1 MISYSVLTADLL
13 DLPSTLYKS
22 IKCGHCFVLPHPS
35 NQTLVI
41 CEIISDM
48 LSQLECSYRCVVSD
62 RFSIWEKGW
71 RKNNFHCFVVYFDQI
86 IIKIYKEIYTDNR
99 YNFRSDYFNKY
110 WAYLHFWGR
119 TQCFSIPYL
128 GRGGVC
134 PLLYLPLTIELCI
147 DLTKCIGWL

>member
-1 MISYSVLTADLL
+1 MWPLFCTTPPIKPNIGDLWDHL
-13 DLPSTLYKS
+13 WHVYPNSCLAR
-22 IKCGHCFVLPHPS
+22 
-35 NQTLVI
+35 
-41 CEIISDM
+41 
-48 LSQLECSYRCVVSD
+48 LSQLECSYRCVVSG